1 MIGGAQALAG
11 ANPSERP
18 ADAARRGYFVA
29 GTALARVLDE
39 APFLPRCSED
49 KTATRV
55 RPREYAISYPYM
67 QVNRQGMVSWLVF
80 DLDHPNPMIWD
91 DRGLPAPNLI
101 VRNRT
106 SGSSHLFYAIT
117 PVCTSVKAR
126 SKPIAYMQAVRD
138 AFAAKLEAD
147 LSYHGGPVAKTPG
160 HPWWDTTEL
169 HTSVYDLGKLA
180 GYVDLAPANP
190 WGRAAKVDQVAHS
203 RHCILF
209 EQLRHYAYS
218 IVNGERDRG
227 SFEAFTRR
235 LEAHA
240 HNKNTF
246 TKLGFATDLPQSSL
260 RATIRSV
267 ARWTWDKYMGSGGCH
282 RGVMALDAAL
292 PLSERQRLA
301 ARRTHGVRHQATES
315 KVRAACRAL
324 QAAGQRLTQAAVGQA
339 ARLTRQ
345 TVATYRHVIEEVLNT
360 AASVLPL
367 PVAVPLAAPSKRVRF
382 AAHQIPAAPI

>member
-1 MIGGAQALAG
+1 ML
-11 ANPSERP
+11 S
-18 ADAARRGYFVA
+18 
-29 GTALARVLDE
+29 E
-39 APFLPRCSED
+39 APFLPRCSDD

-55 RPREYAISYPYM
+55 RPREYAVSYPYM

-80 DLDHPNPMIWD
+80 DLDHPNPMVWE

-126 SKPIAYMQAVRD
+126 SRPIAYMQAIRD
-138 AFAAKLEAD
+138 AFAARLEAD

-169 HTSVYDLGKLA
+169 HASIYDLGKLA
-180 GYVDLAPANP
+180 GYVDLAPINP
-190 WGRAAKVDQVAHS
+190 WGRATKVDQVAHS

-218 IVNGERDRG
+218 IVNVERARG

-235 LEAHA
+235 IEAYA
-240 HNKNTF
+240 HNKNAF
-246 TKLGFATDLPQSSL
+246 TKLGFPTDLPQSSL

-267 ARWTWDKYMGSGGCH
+267 ARWTWDKYKGSGGCN

-345 TVATYRHVIEEVLNT
+345 TVASYRHVIEQVLNT
-360 AASVLPL
+360 AASVLAL
-367 PVAVPLAAPSKRVRF
+367 PLAAAPATSSGHVQF
-382 AAHQIPAAPI
+382 AVHQIPAVPSERGQGGAASKNSHGLPQSSDDPCP